1 MTRVDQRPSGEVRA
15 RSRRIEPVKSGSKNP
30 RRQRAEK
37 RLSDL
42 LVSDAPN
49 VVTLVRIEG
58 EWRGLRRD
66 GDRIKVLRLGRR

>member
-1 MTRVDQRPSGEVRA
+1 M
-15 RSRRIEPVKSGSKNP
+15 KSGSKNP